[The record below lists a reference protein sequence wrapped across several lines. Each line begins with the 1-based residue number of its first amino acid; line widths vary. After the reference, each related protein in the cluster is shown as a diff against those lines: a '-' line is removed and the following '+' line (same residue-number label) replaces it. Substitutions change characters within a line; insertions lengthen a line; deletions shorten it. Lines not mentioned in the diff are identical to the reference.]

1 MKARSLNMNVST
13 ALKQVS
19 DTQMRSDKL
28 EGWAY
33 TAVFAFESIGS
44 DLLTLHPPVPLALLD
59 PTCVSYCNAPI

>member
-1 MKARSLNMNVST
+1 MIARSLNMNAST

-19 DTQMRSDKL
+19 GTQMRSDKL

-44 DLLTLHPPVPLALLD
+44 DLFTHHQFHWLF
-59 PTCVSYCNAPI
+59 